1 MHTTTSLPPFRT
13 THRAATRAIRVIAIA
28 TCTVAAITSHAQD
41 KYPSKPV
48 TMIVPQAPG
57 GANDTVAR
65 IVAHKLTENLGQ
77 QFVVENRPG
86 AGGNVGT
93 ALVGKAPRDGYTLML
108 TVQSAHVINPALYKS
123 TGFDPVKDFE
133 PVTLVGTV
141 AYVLVAHPGFP
152 ANNVKELI
160 AEAKAK
166 PGQLNYAS
174 AGNGTLNHLLGEI
187 LKTAAGIDIVHIPY
201 KGATASATDVV
212 GGRVPI
218 SFQSMPSVVSFINAG
233 KLKVLGVANE
243 KRVPSL
249 PNMATI
255 GETIPGFG
263 ATSWYGLFAPAGTSK
278 EIVARLNAE
287 IVKAL
292 GAKDLQDKMAAQGA
306 EPASNTPEQF
316 AALIR
321 QELPKWATAVKASGA
336 RID

>member
-1 MHTTTSLPPFRT
+1 MNRFVPSRLVGNVVFASL
-13 THRAATRAIRVIAIA
+13 ASCALGAT
-28 TCTVAAITSHAQD
+28 AQE
-41 KYPSKPV
+41 KYPNRPV

-65 IVAHKLTENLGQ
+65 IVAQKLTENLGQ

-93 ALVGKAPRDGYTLML
+93 AYAAKAPRDGHTLML

-123 TGFDPVKDFE
+123 TGFDPLKDFE
-133 PVTLVGTV
+133 PVSLVGTV
-141 AYVLVAHPGFP
+141 AYVLVAHPGFAP
-152 ANNVKELI
+152 NDIKELI

-187 LKTAAGIDIVHIPY
+187 LKTQAGIDIVHIPY
-201 KGATASATDVV
+201 KGAVASATDVV
-212 GGRVPI
+212 GGRVPL
-218 SFQSMPSVVSFINAG
+218 SFQSMPSVVSFIQAG

-249 PNMATI
+249 PNMPTI

-263 ATSWYGLFAPAGTSK
+263 ATSWYGVFAPAGTPK
-278 EIVARLNAE
+278 EIVARIHAE
-287 IVKAL
+287 IAKAL

-306 EPASNTPEQF
+306 EPAANTPEQF

-321 QELPKWATAVKASGA
+321 EELPKWAAAVKASGA
-336 RID
+336 RVD